1 MPQATAQPTLRLPRA
16 ASLTRRYQGL
26 SRVSWKLSR
35 TVLRGAGGGNAAR
48 LLDQRRSTKT
58 RQPYAIGLKSGEPYA
73 FAGLWESL
81 QPPEGDALTTF
92 TILTTTPNELMAPI
106 HDRMPVI
113 VAPKNYERWLD
124 TGSKSTPSH
133 DLLQPYP
140 AEEMEAWTV
149 SDQVGNVRNNDPEL
163 LALQE
168 SDQGTLFS

>member
-1 MPQATAQPTLRLPRA
+1 
-16 ASLTRRYQGL
+16 
-26 SRVSWKLSR
+26 VSWKLSR

-48 LLDQRRSTKT
+48 LLDQRRSPKT
-58 RQPYAIGLKSGEPYA
+58 HQPYAIGLKSGEPYA
-73 FAGLWESL
+73 FAGLWESW

-92 TILTTTPNELMAPI
+92 TILTTTPNELMTPI

-124 TGSKSTPSH
+124 TDSKSAPSS

-168 SDQGTLFS
+168 PDQGTLFS

>member
-1 MPQATAQPTLRLPRA
+1 MVKV
-16 ASLTRRYQGL
+16 GH
-26 SRVSWKLSR
+26 
-35 TVLRGAGGGNAAR
+35 AGIANSNAAR

-73 FAGLWESL
+73 FAGLWESW

-124 TGSKSTPSH
+124 TGIKSTPSI

-140 AEEMEAWTV
+140 AEEMEAWMV
-149 SDQVGNVRNNDPEL
+149 SDQVGNVRNNAPEL
-163 LALQE
+163 LAQQE
-168 SDQGTLFS
+168 PDQGTLFS